1 MMIDLLVNTGAKYDA
16 SIYDLYPYS
25 VSLTKVNKINYSIFL
40 RSVYMFVRIL
50 EDLLLRTN
58 KLPSEEVFS
67 ISGFFIDSLI

>member
-25 VSLTKVNKINYSIFL
+25 VSLTKVNKLNYSVFL
-40 RSVYMFVRIL
+40 RSVYMFVRVL
-50 EDLLLRTN
+50 QDLLLRTN

-67 ISGFFIDSLI
+67 VSGFFIDSLI

>member
-25 VSLTKVNKINYSIFL
+25 VSLTKVNKLNYSIFL
-40 RSVYMFVRIL
+40 RSGDMFVRVL

>member
-40 RSVYMFVRIL
+40 RSVYMFVRVL

>member
-1 MMIDLLVNTGAKYDA
+1 MMIDLLVNTGAKYDS

-40 RSVYMFVRIL
+40 RSVYMFVRVL

>member
-67 ISGFFIDSLI
+67 VSGFFIDSLI

>member
-16 SIYDLYPYS
+16 TIYDLYPYS
-25 VSLTKVNKINYSIFL
+25 VSLTKVNKLNYSIFL
-40 RSVYMFVRIL
+40 RSVYMFVRVL

-67 ISGFFIDSLI
+67 VSGFFIDSLI

>member
-25 VSLTKVNKINYSIFL
+25 VSLTKVNKLNYSIFL
-40 RSVYMFVRIL
+40 RSVYMFVRLL

-67 ISGFFIDSLI
+67 VSGFFIDSLI

>member
-25 VSLTKVNKINYSIFL
+25 VSLTKVNKLNYSIFL
-40 RSVYMFVRIL
+40 RSVYMFVRVL

-67 ISGFFIDSLI
+67 VSGFFIDSLI

>member
-16 SIYDLYPYS
+16 SIYDLYTYS
-25 VSLTKVNKINYSIFL
+25 VILTKVNKLNYSIFL
-40 RSVYMFVRIL
+40 RSVYMFVRVF

-67 ISGFFIDSLI
+67 VSGFFIDSLI